1 MDSHSDAYKGDGR
14 IVEMIGDALGLNQM
28 AIQQVQ
34 QEADRP
40 DKVAMNIWR
49 MICPTRQD
57 RVFVGSIKH
66 VPKSTIENIYSKSIS
81 FIDILNRISHSFFSL
96 M

>member
-1 MDSHSDAYKGDGR
+1 MDSHGDAYKGDGR
-14 IVEMIGDALGLNQM
+14 TIEAIGGALGLNQTG
-28 AIQQVQ
+28 IQQVQ
-34 QEADRP
+34 QDADRP
-40 DKVAMNIWR
+40 DKIAMNIWR

-81 FIDILNRISHSFFSL
+81 FIDILNRFSHSFFS
-96 M
+96 